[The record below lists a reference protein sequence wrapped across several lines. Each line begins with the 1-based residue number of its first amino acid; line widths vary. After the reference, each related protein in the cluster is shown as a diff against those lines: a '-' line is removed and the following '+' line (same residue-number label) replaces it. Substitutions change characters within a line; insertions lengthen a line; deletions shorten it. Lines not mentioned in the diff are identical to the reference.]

1 MLDGERR
8 GWEDLDIE
16 KGGVWRELGLMAL
29 RTLRLRRCTLSR
41 TSDIHQGIK
50 QESTIY
56 LIQDQCTL
64 RPIV

>member
-1 MLDGERR
+1 MLDGERW
-8 GWEDLDIE
+8 GWEDLDIK

-29 RTLRLRRCTLSR
+29 RTLRLRRCALSR

-64 RPIV
+64 RLLV